1 MVGQNIGN
9 GSSKLRGGCH
19 IDCSAGKK
27 YRDAAKR
34 LNVSLDRVLS
44 QHEAAALLCAKKNQ
58 VSCIDLLAPDVA
70 ANRDAMMVR
79 GFPSSDHPTHVR
91 EPPSGW

>member
-44 QHEAAALLCAKKNQ
+44 QHEAAALLCAKKIRLA
-58 VSCIDLLAPDVA
+58 VSTWSHQMS
-70 ANRDAMMVR
+70 RRTAM
-79 GFPSSDHPTHVR
+79 P
-91 EPPSGW
+91 